1 MNKYSFVIDGFT
13 FERVNKK
20 QAVAAFN
27 NGLTVKFCP
36 VNLRPGS
43 FWRLDMD
50 MNKEYQN
57 CAGCTFEEVVNA
69 FEYYNCTSS
78 ETGRYTAFYI
88 PVEYV
93 DRFTGKKPTRATMK
107 TVKQYDYKYMEV

>member
-20 QAVAAFN
+20 QAAAAFN

-43 FWRLDMD
+43 FYRLVW
-50 MNKEYQN
+50 
-57 CAGCTFEEVVNA
+57 EV
-69 FEYYNCTSS
+69 
-78 ETGRYTAFYI
+78 
-88 PVEYV
+88 
-93 DRFTGKKPTRATMK
+93 
-107 TVKQYDYKYMEV
+107 